1 MTADNK
7 VFLLTQWKF
16 GMWLEKEDLWRAVKE
31 SSCIMF
37 VCQWME
43 VSEIF
48 MMYIGK
54 SGKCP
59 IGKAENIWW

>member
-1 MTADNK
+1 
-7 VFLLTQWKF
+7 
-16 GMWLEKEDLWRAVKE
+16 MWLEKEDLWRAVRKE

-37 VCQWME
+37 VHQWME

-54 SGKCP
+54 VKSAHLGKQRTFGGNMGTKVQSP
-59 IGKAENIWW
+59 I